1 MVSAGQAATARGQSG
16 SSSIDRPDYW
26 WYRLRSKLLE
36 SVFGPAIPT
45 GGLVLDVGSADGPSV
60 GWMRDISL
68 RVPVDIDPRG
78 LQLGG
83 VCADALRL
91 PFADGAF
98 DVVAAFDVIEHFADE
113 PGVIAELVRVLRPS
127 GTLAVSVPAYQ
138 WAWSPF
144 DVAAGHHRRY
154 TRGRLGR
161 AVGRAPVE
169 TVRLTHAFAGVF
181 PFFALARLAD
191 RFRPTNPSTTLPTVP
206 TFVERLLL
214 QLGRIDELLLP
225 RTNLPFGSSIFVLA
239 RKV

>member
-1 MVSAGQAATARGQSG
+1 MASAGQAATARGQSG
-16 SSSIDRPDYW
+16 SSSIERPDYW
-26 WYRLRSKLLE
+26 WYGMRSRLLE
-36 SVFGPAIPT
+36 SVFASAIPK
-45 GGLVLDVGSADGPSV
+45 GALVLDVGSADGPSV

-78 LQLGG
+78 LQPGG
-83 VCADALRL
+83 ICTDALRL

-127 GTLAVSVPAYQ
+127 GILAVSVPAYQ
-138 WAWSPF
+138 WAWTPF
-144 DVAAGHHRRY
+144 DVAAGHYRRY
-154 TRGRLGR
+154 TRARLRR

-191 RFRPTNPSTTLPTVP
+191 RLRPTSPSTTLPTVP
-206 TFVERLLL
+206 SLVEWLLL
-214 QLGRIDELLLP
+214 QLGRIDEVLLP
-225 RTNLPFGSSIFVLA
+225 HTNLPFGSSIFMLA